1 MDGLFRILL
10 FLLRIDWLQLSFR
23 VLSYLYFTLL
33 ILFEI
38 LFRLTLFI
46 FLRSLTLIIYLV
58 WILLNWVILSKLWF
72 LLLLGCCRTILLFPW
87 ITLINRIIWF
97 IDHSYYEVFLLCL
110 LLTSDKPF
118 YTILS
123 GRLFSLFLLSLIYL
137 RSIRSNPW

>member
-1 MDGLFRILL
+1 MDGLFRIRL

-33 ILFEI
+33 ILFAI

-58 WILLNWVILSKLWF
+58 RILIYRVFLNKLW
-72 LLLLGCCRTILLFPW
+72 LLLFLGCCRIILLFSW
-87 ITLINRIIWF
+87 INLIYRIIF
-97 IDHSYYEVFLLCL
+97 IIDHSYYEVFLLRL

-118 YTILS
+118 YTILRNMFS
-123 GRLFSLFLLSLIYL
+123 SLFLLSLIYL